1 MSATQF
7 NPLGNINPGD
17 SGKSFFGN
25 LIGKVGGLSG
35 NVISGGIQAIGSLF
49 GGRRRRRRE
58 RAARKKFQ
66 NELSAYRN
74 MEITNPYDNLENP
87 YEELRNELSNLE
99 VSTEAAD
106 FQAQQQQQGLAQSLD
121 AFRGAGGGT
130 GAAALAQALSQEQRK
145 SMQGIAA
152 DIAKQETMNT
162 RLAAQGAQQLGLA
175 TARAGVDLQKLEGMG
190 ATEQQRQQIA
200 RQEGLMGIT
209 AGEYS
214 AASKARADATN
225 ALTSGLGKLFGGD

>member
-1 MSATQF
+1 MVSF
-7 NPLGNINPGD
+7 GSSGGGGGGNE
-17 SGKSFFGN
+17 KSFFGN

-35 NVISGGIQAIGSLF
+35 NAISGGIKAIGSLF

-58 RAARKKFQ
+58 KAARKAFQ

-106 FQAQQQQQGLAQSLD
+106 FQAQQRQQSLAQGLD
-121 AFRGAGGGT
+121 AFRGAAGGT
-130 GAAALAQALSQEQRK
+130 GVASLAQALAQEQRK

-162 RLAAQGAQQLGLA
+162 RLQAQGAQQLGLA
-175 TARAGVDLQKLEGMG
+175 GARAGVDLQKLEGMG

-214 AASKARADATN
+214 AASKARSDATS
-225 ALTSGLGKLFGGD
+225 ALTSGLGKMFGGD

>member
-1 MSATQF
+1 MSAQF
-7 NPLGNINPGD
+7 EGFGANPPE
-17 SGKSFFGN
+17 SKSFFGN

-35 NVISGGIQAIGSLF
+35 NAISGGIQAIGSLF

-58 RAARKKFQ
+58 KAAKRAFQ

-106 FQAQQQQQGLAQSLD
+106 FQSQQMQQGLAQSLD

-130 GAAALAQALSQEQRK
+130 GVASLAQALAQEQRK

-162 RLAAQGAQQLGLA
+162 RLAAQGAQQLGLQ
-175 TARAGVDLQKLEGMG
+175 TAKAGVDLQKLEGMG

-214 AASKARADATN
+214 AASKARANATN
-225 ALTSGLGKLFGGD
+225 ALTSGLGKMFGGD

>member
-1 MSATQF
+1 MYTQF
-7 NPLGNINPGD
+7 EGFGPAPSEGGGFL
-17 SGKSFFGN
+17 SG
-25 LIGKVGGLSG
+25 LVGKIGGLPG

-58 RAARKKFQ
+58 RAARKAFQ
-66 NELSAYRN
+66 NELSAYRA
-74 MEITNPYDNLENP
+74 MDITNPYENLENP
-87 YEELRNELSNLE
+87 YTELRNELANLE
-99 VSTEAAD
+99 VSTEAAE
-106 FQAQQQQQGLAQSLD
+106 FQAQQQQQSAAQTLE

-130 GAAALAQALSQEQRK
+130 GAASLAQALAQEQRK
-145 SMQGIAA
+145 SMQAIAA

-175 TARAGVDLQKLEGMG
+175 TAKAGVDLQKLEGIG

-214 AASKARADATN
+214 AASQARANATN
-225 ALTSGLGKLFGGD
+225 ALTSGLGKIFGGD